1 MLQKGVKTLH
11 TFADKKLL
19 MLKPDD
25 IIPNNNQP
33 RKNFDTYELQSL
45 ADSIAANGIIQPLT
59 VRKAESGKYS
69 LIAGERRLRA
79 AKMAGLRRIPC
90 VLHRTSDLVASLYAI
105 TENMQRSDLN
115 FFEEALAIQTL
126 ITEFRLTQSEAAV
139 QLGMANSTVSNK
151 LRLLKLSNNI
161 QARLISSGLTERHA
175 RALLRLPSEQREDV
189 LDKIIAGGLNLMQTE
204 ALIESILNPQIP
216 KQKTEEEQKAPIRK
230 AAIGDIKLFSN
241 SLSKLLGTMQ
251 NAGIAANSRKRETE
265 NYIEYKVRIFKTQP
279 QATQLKI
286 C

>member
-1 MLQKGVKTLH
+1 MH

-19 MLKPDD
+19 MLRPDD
-25 IIPNNNQP
+25 IIPNVNQP
-33 RKNFDTYELQSL
+33 RKIFDTYELQSL

-59 VRKAESGKYS
+59 VRKAEGGRYL

-115 FFEEALAIQTL
+115 CFEEALAIQTL
-126 ITEFRLTQSEAAV
+126 INDFRLTQSEVAV

-151 LRLLKLSNNI
+151 LRLLKLSSEMQTRILAAN
-161 QARLISSGLTERHA
+161 LTERHA
-175 RALLRLPSEQREDV
+175 RALLRLPTELREDA
-189 LDKIIAGGLNLMQTE
+189 LDKIIVNGLNLTQTE
-204 ALIESILNPQIP
+204 ELVECILNPTEPEKEEVCEP
-216 KQKTEEEQKAPIRK
+216 KKPLRK

-241 SLSKLLGTMQ
+241 SLSKLLCTMQ
-251 NAGIAANSRKRETE
+251 NAGITANSRKRETE
-265 NYIEYKVRIFKTQP
+265 NYVEYKVRIFKNAP
-279 QATQLKI
+279 QYDQLKI

>member
-1 MLQKGVKTLH
+1 MH

-25 IIPNNNQP
+25 IITNPNQP
-33 RKNFDTYELQSL
+33 RRHFDTYELQSL

-59 VRKAESGKYS
+59 VRKAEGGKYL

-79 AKMAGLRRIPC
+79 AKMAGLRRVPC
-90 VLHRTSDLVASLYAI
+90 VLHRTSDLVAALYAI
-105 TENMQRSDLN
+105 TENMQRADLN
-115 FFEEALAIQTL
+115 CFEEALAIRTL
-126 ITEFRLTQSEAAV
+126 ITEFRLTQAEVAV

-151 LRLLKLSNNI
+151 LRLLKLSPEI
-161 QARLISSGLTERHA
+161 QTRLISAGFTERHA
-175 RALLRLPSEQREDV
+175 RALLRLTAEQRDGA
-189 LDKIIAGGLNLMQTE
+189 LDKIIADGLNLSQTE
-204 ALIESILNPQIP
+204 ELVENILNPVT
-216 KQKTEEEQKAPIRK
+216 TETEVREEVVKPIRK

-241 SLSKLLGTMQ
+241 SLSKLLCTMQ
-251 NAGIAANSRKRETE
+251 NAGITANSRKRETE
-265 NYIEYKVRIFKTQP
+265 SYVEYKVRIFKNTP

>member
-1 MLQKGVKTLH
+1 MH

-25 IIPNNNQP
+25 IITNPNQP

-45 ADSIAANGIIQPLT
+45 ADSISANGIIQPLT
-59 VRKAESGKYS
+59 VRKGSGGKYL

-79 AKMAGLRRIPC
+79 AKMVGLRRIPC

-105 TENMQRSDLN
+105 TENTQRSDLN
-115 FFEEALAIQTL
+115 CFEEAIAIQTL
-126 ITEFRLTQSEAAV
+126 INEFRLTQTEVAV

-151 LRLLKLSNNI
+151 LRLLKLSE
-161 QARLISSGLTERHA
+161 QLRARLISSNLTERHA
-175 RALLRLPSEQREDV
+175 RALLRLPSEKRESA
-189 LDKIIAGGLNLMQTE
+189 LDKIIADGLNLLQSE
-204 ALIESILNPQIP
+204 KLIDDILNPESP
-216 KQKTEEEQKAPIRK
+216 KTDEAPPKPPIRK

-241 SLSKLLGTMQ
+241 SLHKLLGTMQ
-251 NAGIAANSRKRETE
+251 NAGITANSRKRETDD
-265 NYIEYKVRIFKTQP
+265 YVEYKVRIFKNTP

>member
-1 MLQKGVKTLH
+1 MH

-25 IIPNNNQP
+25 IIVNPNQP

-45 ADSIAANGIIQPLT
+45 ADSISTNGIIQPLT
-59 VRKAESGKYS
+59 VRKGEGGKYL

-79 AKMAGLRRIPC
+79 AKIAGLRRIPC

-105 TENMQRSDLN
+105 TENMQRADLN
-115 FFEEALAIQTL
+115 CFEEAQAIQSL
-126 ITEFRLTQSEAAV
+126 ITDFRLTQTEVAV
-139 QLGMANSTVSNK
+139 QLGMATSTVSNK
-151 LRLLKLSNNI
+151 LRLLKLSPEI
-161 QARLISSGLTERHA
+161 QARLISSSLTERHA
-175 RALLRLPSEQREDV
+175 RALLRLPSQKREAA
-189 LDKIIAGGLNLMQTE
+189 LDKIIADGLNLAQAE
-204 ALIESILNPQIP
+204 AHIESILNPP
-216 KQKTEEEQKAPIRK
+216 PAPSVKTPPIRK

-251 NAGIAANSRKRETE
+251 NAGISANSRKRETE
-265 NYIEYKVRIFKTQP
+265 NYIEYKIRILKNE

>member
-1 MLQKGVKTLH
+1 
-11 TFADKKLL
+11 

-25 IIPNNNQP
+25 IIPNENQP

-59 VRKAESGKYS
+59 VRKTDGGKYS

-79 AKMAGLRRIPC
+79 AKLAGLRRIPC

-115 FFEEALAIQTL
+115 CFEEAIAIQTL
-126 ITEFRLTQSEAAV
+126 LNDFRLTQAEVAV

-151 LRLLKLSNNI
+151 LRLLKLSFEI
-161 QARLISSGLTERHA
+161 QERIISANLTERHA
-175 RALLRLPSEQREDV
+175 RALLRLSPEQRESA
-189 LDKIIAGGLNLMQTE
+189 LDKIIADGLNLAQTE
-204 ALIESILNPQIP
+204 ELIEQILNPSLCELP
-216 KQKTEEEQKAPIRK
+216 EEPPTKPVRK

-241 SLSKLLGTMQ
+241 SLSKLICTMQ
-251 NAGIAANSRKRETE
+251 NAGITANSRKRETE
-265 NYIEYKVRIFKTQP
+265 NYVEYKVRIFKNAP

>member
-1 MLQKGVKTLH
+1 MH

-25 IIPNNNQP
+25 IVTNSNQP
-33 RKNFDTYELQSL
+33 RKHFDTYELQSL
-45 ADSIAANGIIQPLT
+45 ADSISANGIIQPLT
-59 VRKAESGKYS
+59 VRKSDSGKYL

-105 TENMQRSDLN
+105 TENMQRQDLN
-115 FFEEALAIQTL
+115 YFEEAIAIQTL
-126 ITEFRLTQSEAAV
+126 INDFRLTQAEVAV
-139 QLGMANSTVSNK
+139 QLGMANSTISNK
-151 LRLLKLSNNI
+151 LRLLKLSDNL
-161 QARLISSGLTERHA
+161 QTRLLSANLTERHA
-175 RALLRLPSEQREDV
+175 RALLRLPNDKREST
-189 LDKIIAGGLNLMQTE
+189 LDKIIADGLNLAQTE
-204 ALIESILNPQIP
+204 ALIESILNPVVCDNITENTEA
-216 KQKTEEEQKAPIRK
+216 QKPIRK

-241 SLSKLLGTMQ
+241 SLSKLLCTMQ
-251 NAGIAANSRKRETE
+251 NAGITANSRKRETDS
-265 NYIEYKVRIFKTQP
+265 YVEYKVRIFKNSS

>member
-1 MLQKGVKTLH
+1 MH

-25 IIPNNNQP
+25 IIPCVNQP
-33 RKNFDTYELQSL
+33 RKTFDTYELQSL

-59 VRKAESGKYS
+59 VRKSDNGKYM

-90 VLHRTSDLVASLYAI
+90 ILHRTSDLVASLYAI

-115 FFEEALAIQTL
+115 CFEEALAIQTL
-126 ITEFRLTQSEAAV
+126 INDFRLTQAEVAMR
-139 QLGMANSTVSNK
+139 LGMANSTVSNK
-151 LRLLKLSNNI
+151 LRLLKLSPEI
-161 QARLISSGLTERHA
+161 QARILSSNLTERHA
-175 RALLRLPSEQREDV
+175 RALLRLSPEARENA
-189 LDKIIAGGLNLMQTE
+189 LDKIIADGLNLAQTE
-204 ALIESILNPQIP
+204 ALIENILNPVCENTAKSQEP
-216 KQKTEEEQKAPIRK
+216 QKPLRK

-241 SLSKLLGTMQ
+241 SLSKLLCTMQ
-251 NAGIAANSRKRETE
+251 TAGITANSRKRETE
-265 NYIEYKVRIFKTQP
+265 SYVEYKVRIFKTAP

>member
-1 MLQKGVKTLH
+1 MH

-25 IIPNNNQP
+25 IVTNSNQP
-33 RKNFDTYELQSL
+33 RKHFDTYELQSL
-45 ADSIAANGIIQPLT
+45 ADSISANGIIQPLT
-59 VRKAESGKYS
+59 VRKSDSGKYL

-105 TENMQRSDLN
+105 TENMQRQDLN
-115 FFEEALAIQTL
+115 YFEEAIAIQTL
-126 ITEFRLTQSEAAV
+126 INDFRLTQAEVAV

-151 LRLLKLSNNI
+151 LRLLKLSDNL
-161 QARLISSGLTERHA
+161 QTRLLSANLTERHA
-175 RALLRLPSEQREDV
+175 RALLRLPNDKREST
-189 LDKIIAGGLNLMQTE
+189 LDKIIADGLNLAQTE
-204 ALIESILNPQIP
+204 ALIESILNPVVCDNITENTEA
-216 KQKTEEEQKAPIRK
+216 QKPIRK

-241 SLSKLLGTMQ
+241 SLSKLLCTMQ
-251 NAGIAANSRKRETE
+251 NAGITANSRKRETDS
-265 NYIEYKVRIFKTQP
+265 YVEYKVRIFKNSS

>member
-1 MLQKGVKTLH
+1 MH

-25 IIPNNNQP
+25 IIPNENQP
-33 RKNFDTYELQSL
+33 RKVFDTYELQSL

-59 VRKAESGKYS
+59 VRKIDGGKYS

-115 FFEEALAIQTL
+115 CFEEALAIQTL
-126 ITEFRLTQSEAAV
+126 INDFRLTQAEVAV

-151 LRLLKLSNNI
+151 LRLLKLSSEI
-161 QARLISSGLTERHA
+161 QKRILSANLTERHA
-175 RALLRLPSEQREDV
+175 RALLRLSPEQRNDA
-189 LDKIIAGGLNLMQTE
+189 LDKIIAEGLNLSQTE
-204 ALIESILNPQIP
+204 ELIENILNPVADETP
-216 KQKTEEEQKAPIRK
+216 EEPTVKPIRK
-230 AAIGDIKLFSN
+230 AVIGDIKLFSN
-241 SLSKLLGTMQ
+241 SLSKLLCTMQ
-251 NAGIAANSRKRETE
+251 NAGITANSRKHETE
-265 NYIEYKVRIFKTQP
+265 KYIEYKVRIFKNQP
-279 QATQLKI
+279 EYDQLKI

>member
-1 MLQKGVKTLH
+1 MQKGVTIMH

-25 IIPNNNQP
+25 IITNPNQP
-33 RKNFDTYELQSL
+33 RKNFDAYELQSL

-59 VRKAESGKYS
+59 VRKSDGGKYL

-79 AKMAGLRRIPC
+79 AKIVGLRRVPC

-105 TENMQRSDLN
+105 TENVQRSDLN
-115 FFEEALAIQTL
+115 FFEEAHAIQTL
-126 ITEFRLTQSEAAV
+126 INDFCLTQGEVAI
-139 QLGMANSTVSNK
+139 QLGMANSTISNK
-151 LRLLKLSNNI
+151 LRLLKLSQELRNRIIAAN
-161 QARLISSGLTERHA
+161 LTERHA
-175 RALLRLPSEQREDV
+175 RALLRLPADKRDSV
-189 LDKIIAGGLNLMQTE
+189 LDTIIADGLNLLQSE
-204 ALIESILNPQIP
+204 NLIDNILNPP
-216 KQKTEEEQKAPIRK
+216 ANEPDAATSPKAPIRK

-251 NAGIAANSRKRETE
+251 NAGITTNSRKRETKD
-265 NYIEYKVRIFKTQP
+265 YVEYKVRIFKTAP